1 MTDFVALK
9 AELDNDPL
17 ARAYASMSDKRAA
30 TSLNVTDRPSDRVDV
45 PAQEFIEAIEP
56 SAYPGGG
63 KMQAYLAMLLS
74 TGSVPLEKTNVRNA
88 LKDIFVGQAAT
99 LTALVALQSEDISR
113 GVEIGFGR
121 VAEGHVAHART
132 I

>member
-1 MTDFVALK
+1 MVDFVALK

-30 TSLNVTDRPSDRVDV
+30 TSLNEKNRPNKRVAV
-45 PAQEFIEAIEP
+45 PAQEFIAAIAP
-56 SAYPGGG
+56 AAFPADV
-63 KMQAYLAMLLS
+63 KMQAYLALLLA
-74 TGSVPLEKTNVRNA
+74 TGSVPLEEPNVRKA
-88 LKDIFVGQAAT
+88 LKAIFAGQAAT
-99 LTALVALQSEDISR
+99 LAALVALQNEDISR

-121 VAEGHVAHART
+121 VAEGHVTHVRN